1 MSVAHLSP
9 VWRST
14 RTSGNSILSF
24 FPQYCSRNSHKTCR
38 PAVIPGRSSG
48 VPASRVEGACDAFAC
63 RERLLGRSSGMSVAR
78 CFALMAERGYGAA
91 DYGRHYSSS
100 WIFFRQNHL
109 VRVPSLKIVFRC
121 ELPFPCRLPQPQPQD
136 TPPLHTLI
144 LSVPPQTLHTYAL
157 SHLDPSENVEGDGD
171 MGPPD
176 EWCYEGKHTVS
187 SHLLSTYSV

>member
-136 TPPLHTLI
+136 TTPLHTLKFHLK
-144 LSVPPQTLHTYAL
+144 LSIHTLYHTSIHQRMLRETAIWDRQTNGVMKA
-157 SHLDPSENVEGDGD
+157 SIR
-171 MGPPD
+171 
-176 EWCYEGKHTVS
+176 
-187 SHLLSTYSV
+187 